1 MPRPVVRA
9 DLPKGLSDETKETLR
24 QAIKARWIT
33 TKARRHEEMSRAQT
47 QSLFVLVSWCL
58 SGEEFFILC
67 GSRLP
72 KPCGGQAAPRW

>member
-47 QSLFVLVSWCL
+47 QSLFVLVS
-58 SGEEFFILC
+58 
-67 GSRLP
+67 
-72 KPCGGQAAPRW
+72 